1 MPSHAAN
8 MGMLEPRHLDSYKL
22 NDPGGV
28 GVLKPRV
35 DGDKYTRPNRVPTG
49 SQQGGRCPGLHMF
62 GRKIRHNGNTSARG
76 CLFVGADVRKLNFKK
91 DDLSRSSLQ
100 Q

>member
-28 GVLKPRV
+28 DSLIQHVIQTEGKTFFPYRRVIKRQRRVLWKPGWSVAQPRV
-35 DGDKYTRPNRVPTG
+35 DGDKYTRPNR
-49 SQQGGRCPGLHMF
+49 
-62 GRKIRHNGNTSARG
+62 
-76 CLFVGADVRKLNFKK
+76 ADVVPDFICSGGK
-91 DDLSRSSLQ
+91 
-100 Q
+100 